1 MIKRKMSLL
10 LSAVVVASGV
20 GMATPAFAANAP
32 KQLPAISYIA
42 PEHTIATDNV
52 PFTFALEAA
61 NYEGDVQYRI
71 FVQKDGGK
79 WTELTDGYTEAV
91 NAKVP
96 YIPQIKKNLS
106 AGKYKASVWVK
117 RAEVK
122 EGTHK
127 NSLGSYDTYYV
138 KNFSIGTAKSLENR
152 VDLNDLGIKDT
163 YKVGEKVTLKAK
175 DGYKYKLHI
184 YDPSAKVRRDGWKID
199 ETYETGDAT
208 SYTFTKPG
216 KYLVDVWGMTNKSS
230 DAAKAQGYDGWKL
243 KVVTVEENKEEDVK
257 AKLEEVSDGV
267 TAFDRYVKVS
277 LNVSDPENYKVT
289 VNGTDLEYFKEGKY
303 FDGTVAVTETD
314 SAKIKEQIEKGI
326 KVTKIGEKVEVP
338 SYKVEEVS
346 DGVTSFDRYVKV
358 TLDTKTPEKFEVEV
372 CGTKLE
378 YYKEGKFFDGT
389 VAVTETDKDKIEK
402 QIKDNVK
409 VVVK

>member
-20 GMATPAFAANAP
+20 GMATPAFAANAA

-79 WTELTDGYTEAV
+79 WTELTDGYTKAV

-96 YIPQIKKNLS
+96 YIPQVKKNLS

-138 KNFSIGTAKSLENR
+138 KNFSIGTAKSLANR
-152 VDLNDLGIKDT
+152 VDLNDLEIKDT
-163 YKVGEKVTLKAK
+163 YKVGEKVNLKSK
-175 DGYKYKLHI
+175 DGYQYKLHI

-199 ETYETGDAT
+199 KTYETGDAT

-257 AKLEEVSDGV
+257 ATIKIESGI
-267 TAFDRYVKVS
+267 TAFDRYVKAT
-277 LNVSDPENYKVT
+277 LNVSDPENYEVT
-289 VNGTDLEYFKEGKY
+289 VCGKKLQYVDKNGSKFFQG
-303 FDGTVAVTETD
+303 VVTETD
-314 SAKIKEQIEKGI
+314 EKEINSKVVIK
-326 KVTKIGEKVEVP
+326 KIGEKVEVP
-338 SYKVEEVS
+338 SFKVAPIEA
-346 DGVTSFDRYVKV
+346 GITAFDRYVKV
-358 TLDTKTPEKFEVEV
+358 TLDTKTPEKFDVTV
-372 CGTKLE
+372 CGKKLQ
-378 YYKEGKFFDGT
+378 YVDKNGNKFFQG
-389 VAVTETDKDKIEK
+389 VVTETDEK
-402 QIKDNVK
+402 EINSH
-409 VVVK
+409 VVVTVK

>member
-1 MIKRKMSLL
+1 VIKRKMSLL

-71 FVQKDGGK
+71 FVQKEGGK
-79 WTELTDGYTEAV
+79 WTELTDGYTKPV

-96 YIPQIKKNLS
+96 YIPQVKKNLS

-127 NSLGSYDTYYV
+127 NAFGSYDTYYV
-138 KNFSIGTAKSLENR
+138 KNFSIGTAKSLANR

-163 YKVGEKVTLKAK
+163 YKVGEKVTLKSK

-199 ETYETGDAT
+199 TTYETGDAT

-216 KYLVDVWGMTNKSS
+216 KYLVDVWGMTDKSS
-230 DAAKAQGYDGWKL
+230 AAAKSQGYDGWKL
-243 KVVTVEENKEEDVK
+243 KVVTVEEKKQEDVK
-257 AKLEEVSDGV
+257 ATIKIEDG
-267 TAFDRYVKVS
+267 TTKFNKYVEAT

-289 VNGTDLEYFKEGKY
+289 VCGKELK
-303 FDGTVAVTETD
+303 FVAR
-314 SAKIKEQIEKGI
+314 KN
-326 KVTKIGEKVEVP
+326 GEKVFRAVVNETDENKIKSNVKIE
-338 SYKVEEVS
+338 KVNSKPEDKKQDVKVAKVKDVLVS
-346 DGVTSFDRYVKV
+346 DGLAPFNKYVRV
-358 TLDTKTPEKFEVEV
+358 TLDTETPENYNVTV
-372 CGTKLE
+372 CGKELKLVE
-378 YYKEGKFFDGT
+378 KKGEKFFRGLVNET
-389 VAVTETDKDKIEK
+389 VETE
-402 QIKDNVK
+402 IKSN
-409 VVVK
+409 VVVTVK